1 MLEESIKYYKSLNE
15 EKTTTHVKYGRNKL
29 FNTGAVKQIV
39 TDNNFLNG
47 VYDKL
52 KDRGKEIF
60 GYHYNEIILSFIFI
74 KYIKSN
80 KVLFE
85 RYLKIRN
92 YFINKNKKEL
102 NSKELEKAKEKDI
115 EARARAIEVDTAQAS
130 KENINE
136 DTDTM
141 GVFGIGGIPSTPV
154 AFAKNIKNWRL
165 FQDPIIKGAKII
177 KSPLQND
184 KTEFI
189 AEDYMKDIITPSD
202 IIIENINGISIEM
215 FLKEFTIDTNIIN
228 VEFKFNDEILILV
241 INTDDFLDM
250 VKSNLYD
257 IELSEKEIINLFK
270 LNKDTFIKALSLYI
284 ISEID
289 EALPTNEVEE
299 NDLTPY
305 TKPNTEQITNME
317 NINEIFGLSQKEKNL
332 KAYKQELAAITTELN
347 NIKKSY
353 SFQFTDEHLKIKG
366 GLDTQLK
373 YRMQDIKKD
382 MPLTYDCL
390 NFGAME
396 TGYEIYKQTRQKN
409 NENKEYNVYEAL
421 PSQLVTGYDRSEG
434 INIDKIIPNLISRCE
449 GVLRSKYHII
459 VNVNEKQI
467 TNMENINEEA
477 KHPALIKLDTIQK
490 ENEKNFSDEIKQLN
504 KQVSEYMKDN
514 SKSVPFD
521 YEYDKDSL
529 KPEDIV
535 KYNQADP
542 KLQQYIELNK
552 GNGAE
557 DIDFSIPPSK
567 SWLDK
572 LKENIGEDNFK
583 KMQTKAHLRNL
594 ERKAARSAN
603 VNVNDF
609 TKKDKELA
617 SLVTVNE
624 NITAHY
630 TDIFNKKNIVTF
642 NLSTINEATEIK
654 PEFKKLEYQGLG
666 YLYENKGFTST
677 TDEMSK
683 YNFFFDTNS
692 KQVTYVLKESTDMNK
707 EIKNIKKLI
716 SYKSGIS
723 K

>member
-1 MLEESIKYYKSLNE
+1 MLEEAIKYHKSLVE
-15 EKTTTHVKYGRNKL
+15 EKTTTQSKYGRNKL

-47 VYDKL
+47 VYNKL

-92 YFINKNKKEL
+92 YFINKTKKEL
-102 NSKELEKAKEKDI
+102 STKELEKAKEKDI
-115 EARARAIEVDTAQAS
+115 EARARAIEVDTAQAN

-165 FQDPIIKGAKII
+165 FQNPIIKGAKII

-241 INTDDFLDM
+241 INTNDLLDM

-257 IELSEKEIINLFK
+257 IELPEKQIINLFK

-284 ISEID
+284 ISEMD

-299 NDLTPY
+299 NDLIPY
-305 TKPNTEQITNME
+305 TKPNIEQITNME
-317 NINEIFGLSQKEKNL
+317 NINE
-332 KAYKQELAAITTELN
+332 
-347 NIKKSY
+347 
-353 SFQFTDEHLKIKG
+353 
-366 GLDTQLK
+366 
-373 YRMQDIKKD
+373 
-382 MPLTYDCL
+382 
-390 NFGAME
+390 
-396 TGYEIYKQTRQKN
+396 
-409 NENKEYNVYEAL
+409 V
-421 PSQLVTGYDRSEG
+421 
-434 INIDKIIPNLISRCE
+434 
-449 GVLRSKYHII
+449 
-459 VNVNEKQI
+459 
-467 TNMENINEEA
+467 A
-477 KHPALIKLDTIQK
+477 KHPALIKLDTIHK
-490 ENEKNFSDEIKQLN
+490 ENDKNFSDDIKQLN

-557 DIDFSIPPSK
+557 DIDFSIPPSQ

-572 LKENIGEDNFK
+572 LKNDIGEDNFK
-583 KMQTKAHLRNL
+583 KMKTKAHLRNV

>member
-1 MLEESIKYYKSLNE
+1 MLEEAIKYHKSLVE
-15 EKTTTHVKYGRNKL
+15 EKSTTQVKYGRNKL

-47 VYDKL
+47 VYNKL

-80 KVLFE
+80 KILFE

-92 YFINKNKKEL
+92 YFINKTKKEL
-102 NSKELEKAKEKDI
+102 STKELEKAKEKDI
-115 EARARAIEVDTAQAS
+115 EARARAIEVDTAQAN

-165 FQDPIIKGAKII
+165 FQNPIIKGAKII

-215 FLKEFTIDTNIIN
+215 FLKEFNIDIKIIN
-228 VEFKFNDEILILV
+228 VKFKFNDEILMIV
-241 INTDDFLDM
+241 INTNDLLDM

-257 IELSEKEIINLFK
+257 VELPEKKIINLFK

-284 ISEID
+284 ISEMD

-299 NDLTPY
+299 NDLIPY
-305 TKPNTEQITNME
+305 TKKNTEQITNME
-317 NINEIFGLSQKEKNL
+317 NINE
-332 KAYKQELAAITTELN
+332 
-347 NIKKSY
+347 
-353 SFQFTDEHLKIKG
+353 
-366 GLDTQLK
+366 
-373 YRMQDIKKD
+373 
-382 MPLTYDCL
+382 
-390 NFGAME
+390 
-396 TGYEIYKQTRQKN
+396 
-409 NENKEYNVYEAL
+409 V
-421 PSQLVTGYDRSEG
+421 
-434 INIDKIIPNLISRCE
+434 
-449 GVLRSKYHII
+449 
-459 VNVNEKQI
+459 
-467 TNMENINEEA
+467 A
-477 KHPALIKLDTIQK
+477 KHPALINLDKIHK
-490 ENEKNFSDEIKQLN
+490 ENDKNFSDDIKQLN
-504 KQVSEYMKDN
+504 KQVSEYIKDN

-557 DIDFSIPPSK
+557 DIDFSIPPSQ

-572 LKENIGEDNFK
+572 LKNDIGEDNFK
-583 KMQTKAHLRNL
+583 KMKTKAHLRNV

-630 TDIFNKKNIVTF
+630 TDIFNKKNIITF

-666 YLYENKGFTST
+666 YLYENKGYTST

-692 KQVTYVLKESTDMNK
+692 KQVTYVLKESTNINK

>member
-1 MLEESIKYYKSLNE
+1 MLEEAIKYHKSLVE
-15 EKTTTHVKYGRNKL
+15 EKTTTQSKYGRNKL

-47 VYDKL
+47 VYNKL

-92 YFINKNKKEL
+92 YFINKTKKEL
-102 NSKELEKAKEKDI
+102 STKELEKAKEKDI
-115 EARARAIEVDTAQAS
+115 EARARAIEVDTAQAN

-165 FQDPIIKGAKII
+165 FQNPIIKGAKII

-228 VEFKFNDEILILV
+228 VKFKFNDEILMIV
-241 INTDDFLDM
+241 INTNDLLDM

-257 IELSEKEIINLFK
+257 VELSEKQIINLFK

-317 NINEIFGLSQKEKNL
+317 NINE
-332 KAYKQELAAITTELN
+332 
-347 NIKKSY
+347 
-353 SFQFTDEHLKIKG
+353 
-366 GLDTQLK
+366 
-373 YRMQDIKKD
+373 
-382 MPLTYDCL
+382 
-390 NFGAME
+390 
-396 TGYEIYKQTRQKN
+396 
-409 NENKEYNVYEAL
+409 V
-421 PSQLVTGYDRSEG
+421 
-434 INIDKIIPNLISRCE
+434 
-449 GVLRSKYHII
+449 
-459 VNVNEKQI
+459 
-467 TNMENINEEA
+467 A
-477 KHPALIKLDTIQK
+477 KHPALIKLDTIHK
-490 ENEKNFSDEIKQLN
+490 ENDKNFSDDIKQLN
-504 KQVSEYMKDN
+504 KQVSEYIKDN

-572 LKENIGEDNFK
+572 LKNDIGEDNFK
-583 KMQTKAHLRNL
+583 KMKTKAHLRNV

>member
-1 MLEESIKYYKSLNE
+1 MLEEAIKYHKSLVE
-15 EKTTTHVKYGRNKL
+15 EKTTTQSKYGRNKL

-47 VYDKL
+47 VYNKL

-92 YFINKNKKEL
+92 YFINKTKKEL
-102 NSKELEKAKEKDI
+102 STKELEKAKEKDI
-115 EARARAIEVDTAQAS
+115 EARARAIEVDTAQAN

-177 KSPLQND
+177 KSPLQNN

-228 VEFKFNDEILILV
+228 VKFKFNDEILMIV
-241 INTDDFLDM
+241 INTNDLLDM

-257 IELSEKEIINLFK
+257 VELPEKQIINLFK

-284 ISEID
+284 ISEMD

-299 NDLTPY
+299 NDLIPY
-305 TKPNTEQITNME
+305 TKKNTEQITNME
-317 NINEIFGLSQKEKNL
+317 NINE
-332 KAYKQELAAITTELN
+332 
-347 NIKKSY
+347 
-353 SFQFTDEHLKIKG
+353 
-366 GLDTQLK
+366 
-373 YRMQDIKKD
+373 
-382 MPLTYDCL
+382 
-390 NFGAME
+390 
-396 TGYEIYKQTRQKN
+396 
-409 NENKEYNVYEAL
+409 V
-421 PSQLVTGYDRSEG
+421 
-434 INIDKIIPNLISRCE
+434 
-449 GVLRSKYHII
+449 
-459 VNVNEKQI
+459 
-467 TNMENINEEA
+467 A
-477 KHPALIKLDTIQK
+477 KHPALINLDKIHK
-490 ENEKNFSDEIKQLN
+490 ENDKNFSDDIKQLN
-504 KQVSEYMKDN
+504 KQVSEYIKDN

-557 DIDFSIPPSK
+557 DIDFSIPPSQ

-572 LKENIGEDNFK
+572 LKNDIGEDNFK
-583 KMQTKAHLRNL
+583 KMKTKAHLRNV

-630 TDIFNKKNIVTF
+630 TDIFNKKNIITF

-666 YLYENKGFTST
+666 YLYENKGYTST

>member
-1 MLEESIKYYKSLNE
+1 MLEEAIKYHKSLVE
-15 EKTTTHVKYGRNKL
+15 EKTTTQSKYGRNKL

-47 VYDKL
+47 VYNKL

-80 KVLFE
+80 KILFE

-92 YFINKNKKEL
+92 YFINKTKKEL
-102 NSKELEKAKEKDI
+102 STKELEKAKEKDI
-115 EARARAIEVDTAQAS
+115 EARARAIEVDTAQAN

-165 FQDPIIKGAKII
+165 FQNPIIKGAKIV

-215 FLKEFTIDTNIIN
+215 FLKEFNIDIKIIN
-228 VEFKFNDEILILV
+228 VKFKFNDEILMIV
-241 INTDDFLDM
+241 INTNDLLDM

-257 IELSEKEIINLFK
+257 VELPEKQIINLFK

-284 ISEID
+284 ISEMD

-299 NDLTPY
+299 NDLIPY
-305 TKPNTEQITNME
+305 TKKNTEQITNME
-317 NINEIFGLSQKEKNL
+317 NINE
-332 KAYKQELAAITTELN
+332 
-347 NIKKSY
+347 
-353 SFQFTDEHLKIKG
+353 
-366 GLDTQLK
+366 
-373 YRMQDIKKD
+373 
-382 MPLTYDCL
+382 
-390 NFGAME
+390 
-396 TGYEIYKQTRQKN
+396 
-409 NENKEYNVYEAL
+409 V
-421 PSQLVTGYDRSEG
+421 
-434 INIDKIIPNLISRCE
+434 
-449 GVLRSKYHII
+449 
-459 VNVNEKQI
+459 
-467 TNMENINEEA
+467 A
-477 KHPALIKLDTIQK
+477 KHPALINLDKIHK
-490 ENEKNFSDEIKQLN
+490 ENDKNFSDDIKQLN
-504 KQVSEYMKDN
+504 KQVSEYIKDN

-557 DIDFSIPPSK
+557 DIDFSIPPSQ

-583 KMQTKAHLRNL
+583 KMKTKAHLRNV

-630 TDIFNKKNIVTF
+630 TDIFNKKNIITF
-642 NLSTINEATEIK
+642 NLSTINEAIEIK

-666 YLYENKGFTST
+666 YLYENKGYTST

-692 KQVTYVLKESTDMNK
+692 KQVTYVLKESTNINK

>member
-1 MLEESIKYYKSLNE
+1 MLEEAIKYHKSLVE
-15 EKTTTHVKYGRNKL
+15 EKTTTQSKYGRNKL

-47 VYDKL
+47 VYNKL

-80 KVLFE
+80 KILFE

-92 YFINKNKKEL
+92 YFINKTKKEL
-102 NSKELEKAKEKDI
+102 STKELEKAKEKDI
-115 EARARAIEVDTAQAS
+115 EARARAIEVDTAQAN

-165 FQDPIIKGAKII
+165 FQNPIIKGAKIV

-215 FLKEFTIDTNIIN
+215 FLKEFNIDIKIIN
-228 VEFKFNDEILILV
+228 VKFKFNDEILMIV
-241 INTDDFLDM
+241 INTNDLLDM

-257 IELSEKEIINLFK
+257 VELPEKQIINLFK

-284 ISEID
+284 ISEMD

-299 NDLTPY
+299 NDLIPY
-305 TKPNTEQITNME
+305 TKKNIEQITNME
-317 NINEIFGLSQKEKNL
+317 NINE
-332 KAYKQELAAITTELN
+332 
-347 NIKKSY
+347 
-353 SFQFTDEHLKIKG
+353 
-366 GLDTQLK
+366 
-373 YRMQDIKKD
+373 
-382 MPLTYDCL
+382 
-390 NFGAME
+390 
-396 TGYEIYKQTRQKN
+396 
-409 NENKEYNVYEAL
+409 V
-421 PSQLVTGYDRSEG
+421 
-434 INIDKIIPNLISRCE
+434 
-449 GVLRSKYHII
+449 
-459 VNVNEKQI
+459 
-467 TNMENINEEA
+467 A
-477 KHPALIKLDTIQK
+477 KHPALINLDKIHK
-490 ENEKNFSDEIKQLN
+490 ENDKNFSDDIKQLN
-504 KQVSEYMKDN
+504 KQVSEYIKDN

-557 DIDFSIPPSK
+557 DIDFSIPPSQ

-572 LKENIGEDNFK
+572 LKNDIGEDNFK
-583 KMQTKAHLRNL
+583 KMKTKAHLRNV

-603 VNVNDF
+603 VNVNVF

-630 TDIFNKKNIVTF
+630 TDIFNKKNIITF

-666 YLYENKGFTST
+666 YLYENKGYTST

-692 KQVTYVLKESTDMNK
+692 KQVTYVLKESTNINK

>member
-1 MLEESIKYYKSLNE
+1 MLEEAIKYHKSLVE
-15 EKTTTHVKYGRNKL
+15 EKTTTQSKYGRNKL

-47 VYDKL
+47 VYNKL

-92 YFINKNKKEL
+92 YFINKTKKEL
-102 NSKELEKAKEKDI
+102 STKELEKAKEKDI
-115 EARARAIEVDTAQAS
+115 EARARAIEVDTAQAN

-165 FQDPIIKGAKII
+165 FQNPIIKGAKII

-241 INTDDFLDM
+241 INTNDLLDM

-257 IELSEKEIINLFK
+257 IELPEKQIINLFK

-284 ISEID
+284 ISEMD

-299 NDLTPY
+299 NDLIPY
-305 TKPNTEQITNME
+305 TKPNIEQITNME
-317 NINEIFGLSQKEKNL
+317 NINE
-332 KAYKQELAAITTELN
+332 
-347 NIKKSY
+347 
-353 SFQFTDEHLKIKG
+353 
-366 GLDTQLK
+366 
-373 YRMQDIKKD
+373 
-382 MPLTYDCL
+382 
-390 NFGAME
+390 
-396 TGYEIYKQTRQKN
+396 
-409 NENKEYNVYEAL
+409 V
-421 PSQLVTGYDRSEG
+421 
-434 INIDKIIPNLISRCE
+434 
-449 GVLRSKYHII
+449 
-459 VNVNEKQI
+459 
-467 TNMENINEEA
+467 A
-477 KHPALIKLDTIQK
+477 KHPALIKLDTIHK
-490 ENEKNFSDEIKQLN
+490 ENDKNFSDDIKQLN
-504 KQVSEYMKDN
+504 KQVSEYIKDN

-557 DIDFSIPPSK
+557 DIDFSIPPSQ

-572 LKENIGEDNFK
+572 LKNDIGEDNFK
-583 KMQTKAHLRNL
+583 KMKTKAHLRNV

>member
-1 MLEESIKYYKSLNE
+1 MLEEAIKYHKSLVE
-15 EKTTTHVKYGRNKL
+15 EKTTTQSKYGRNKL

-47 VYDKL
+47 VYNKL

-80 KVLFE
+80 KVLFD

-92 YFINKNKKEL
+92 YFINKTKKEL
-102 NSKELEKAKEKDI
+102 STKELEKAKEKDI
-115 EARARAIEVDTAQAS
+115 EARARAIEVDTAQAN

-165 FQDPIIKGAKII
+165 FQNPIIKGAKIV

-215 FLKEFTIDTNIIN
+215 FLKEFNIDIKIIN
-228 VEFKFNDEILILV
+228 VKFKFNDEILMIV
-241 INTDDFLDM
+241 INTNDLLDM

-257 IELSEKEIINLFK
+257 VELPEKQIINLFK

-284 ISEID
+284 ISEMD

-299 NDLTPY
+299 NDLIPY
-305 TKPNTEQITNME
+305 TKKNTEQITNME
-317 NINEIFGLSQKEKNL
+317 NINE
-332 KAYKQELAAITTELN
+332 
-347 NIKKSY
+347 
-353 SFQFTDEHLKIKG
+353 
-366 GLDTQLK
+366 
-373 YRMQDIKKD
+373 
-382 MPLTYDCL
+382 
-390 NFGAME
+390 
-396 TGYEIYKQTRQKN
+396 
-409 NENKEYNVYEAL
+409 V
-421 PSQLVTGYDRSEG
+421 
-434 INIDKIIPNLISRCE
+434 
-449 GVLRSKYHII
+449 
-459 VNVNEKQI
+459 
-467 TNMENINEEA
+467 A
-477 KHPALIKLDTIQK
+477 KHPALINLDKIHK
-490 ENEKNFSDEIKQLN
+490 ENDKNFSDDIKQLN
-504 KQVSEYMKDN
+504 KQVSEYIKDN

-557 DIDFSIPPSK
+557 DIDFSIPPSQ

-572 LKENIGEDNFK
+572 LKNDIGEDNFK
-583 KMQTKAHLRNL
+583 KMKTKAHLRNV

-630 TDIFNKKNIVTF
+630 TDIFNKKNIITF

-666 YLYENKGFTST
+666 YLYENKGYTST
-677 TDEMSK
+677 TDEMCK

-692 KQVTYVLKESTDMNK
+692 KQVTYVLKESTNINK

>member
-1 MLEESIKYYKSLNE
+1 MLEEAIKYHKSLVE
-15 EKTTTHVKYGRNKL
+15 EKTTTQSKYGRNKL

-47 VYDKL
+47 VYNKL

-80 KVLFE
+80 KILFE

-92 YFINKNKKEL
+92 YFINKTKKEL
-102 NSKELEKAKEKDI
+102 STKELEKAKEKDI
-115 EARARAIEVDTAQAS
+115 EARARAIEVDTAQAN

-165 FQDPIIKGAKII
+165 FQNPIIKGAKII

-215 FLKEFTIDTNIIN
+215 FLKEFNIDIKIIN
-228 VEFKFNDEILILV
+228 VKFKFNDEILMIV
-241 INTDDFLDM
+241 INTNDLLDM

-257 IELSEKEIINLFK
+257 VELPEKQIINLFK

-284 ISEID
+284 ISEMD

-299 NDLTPY
+299 NDLIPY
-305 TKPNTEQITNME
+305 TKKNIEQITNME
-317 NINEIFGLSQKEKNL
+317 NINE
-332 KAYKQELAAITTELN
+332 
-347 NIKKSY
+347 
-353 SFQFTDEHLKIKG
+353 
-366 GLDTQLK
+366 
-373 YRMQDIKKD
+373 
-382 MPLTYDCL
+382 
-390 NFGAME
+390 
-396 TGYEIYKQTRQKN
+396 
-409 NENKEYNVYEAL
+409 V
-421 PSQLVTGYDRSEG
+421 
-434 INIDKIIPNLISRCE
+434 
-449 GVLRSKYHII
+449 
-459 VNVNEKQI
+459 
-467 TNMENINEEA
+467 A
-477 KHPALIKLDTIQK
+477 KHPALINLDKIHK
-490 ENEKNFSDEIKQLN
+490 ENDKNFSDDIKQLN
-504 KQVSEYMKDN
+504 KQVSEYIKDN

-557 DIDFSIPPSK
+557 DIDFSIPPSQ

-572 LKENIGEDNFK
+572 LKNDIGEDNFK
-583 KMQTKAHLRNL
+583 KMKTKAHLRNV

-603 VNVNDF
+603 VNVNGF

-630 TDIFNKKNIVTF
+630 TDIFNKKNIITF

-666 YLYENKGFTST
+666 YLYENKGYTST

-692 KQVTYVLKESTDMNK
+692 KQVTYVLKESTNINK

>member
-1 MLEESIKYYKSLNE
+1 MLEEAIKYHKSLVE
-15 EKTTTHVKYGRNKL
+15 EKTTTQSKYGRNKL

-47 VYDKL
+47 VYNKL

-80 KVLFE
+80 KILFE

-92 YFINKNKKEL
+92 YFINKTKKEL
-102 NSKELEKAKEKDI
+102 STKELEKAKEKDI
-115 EARARAIEVDTAQAS
+115 EARARAIEVDTAQAN

-165 FQDPIIKGAKII
+165 FQNPIIKGAKIV

-215 FLKEFTIDTNIIN
+215 FLKEFNIDIKIIN
-228 VEFKFNDEILILV
+228 VKFKFNDEILMIV
-241 INTDDFLDM
+241 INTNDLLDM

-257 IELSEKEIINLFK
+257 VKLPEKQIINLFK

-284 ISEID
+284 ISEMD

-299 NDLTPY
+299 NDLIPY
-305 TKPNTEQITNME
+305 TKKNIEQITNME
-317 NINEIFGLSQKEKNL
+317 NINE
-332 KAYKQELAAITTELN
+332 
-347 NIKKSY
+347 
-353 SFQFTDEHLKIKG
+353 
-366 GLDTQLK
+366 
-373 YRMQDIKKD
+373 
-382 MPLTYDCL
+382 
-390 NFGAME
+390 
-396 TGYEIYKQTRQKN
+396 
-409 NENKEYNVYEAL
+409 V
-421 PSQLVTGYDRSEG
+421 
-434 INIDKIIPNLISRCE
+434 
-449 GVLRSKYHII
+449 
-459 VNVNEKQI
+459 
-467 TNMENINEEA
+467 A
-477 KHPALIKLDTIQK
+477 KHPALINLDKIHK
-490 ENEKNFSDEIKQLN
+490 ENDKNFSDDIKQLN
-504 KQVSEYMKDN
+504 KQVSEYIKDN

-557 DIDFSIPPSK
+557 DIDFSIPPSQ

-572 LKENIGEDNFK
+572 LKNDIGEDNFK
-583 KMQTKAHLRNL
+583 KMKTKAHLRNV

-603 VNVNDF
+603 VNVNVF

-630 TDIFNKKNIVTF
+630 TDIFNKKNIITF

-666 YLYENKGFTST
+666 YLYENKGYTST

-692 KQVTYVLKESTDMNK
+692 KQVTYVLKESTNINK

>member
-1 MLEESIKYYKSLNE
+1 MLEEAIKYHKSLVE
-15 EKTTTHVKYGRNKL
+15 EKTTTQSKYGRNKL

-47 VYDKL
+47 VYNKL

-80 KVLFE
+80 KILFE

-92 YFINKNKKEL
+92 YFINKTKKEL
-102 NSKELEKAKEKDI
+102 STKELEKAKEKDI
-115 EARARAIEVDTAQAS
+115 EARARAIEVDTAQAN

-165 FQDPIIKGAKII
+165 FQNPIIKGAKII

-215 FLKEFTIDTNIIN
+215 FLKEFNIDIKIIN
-228 VEFKFNDEILILV
+228 VKFKFNDEILMIV
-241 INTDDFLDM
+241 INTNDLLDM

-257 IELSEKEIINLFK
+257 VKLPEKQIINLFK

-284 ISEID
+284 ISEMD

-299 NDLTPY
+299 NDLIPY
-305 TKPNTEQITNME
+305 TKKNTEQITNME
-317 NINEIFGLSQKEKNL
+317 NINE
-332 KAYKQELAAITTELN
+332 
-347 NIKKSY
+347 
-353 SFQFTDEHLKIKG
+353 
-366 GLDTQLK
+366 
-373 YRMQDIKKD
+373 
-382 MPLTYDCL
+382 
-390 NFGAME
+390 
-396 TGYEIYKQTRQKN
+396 
-409 NENKEYNVYEAL
+409 V
-421 PSQLVTGYDRSEG
+421 
-434 INIDKIIPNLISRCE
+434 
-449 GVLRSKYHII
+449 
-459 VNVNEKQI
+459 
-467 TNMENINEEA
+467 A
-477 KHPALIKLDTIQK
+477 KHPALINLDKIHK
-490 ENEKNFSDEIKQLN
+490 ENDKNFSDDIKQLN
-504 KQVSEYMKDN
+504 KQVSEYIKDN

-557 DIDFSIPPSK
+557 DIDFSIPPSQ

-572 LKENIGEDNFK
+572 LKNDIGEDNFK
-583 KMQTKAHLRNL
+583 KMKTKAHLRNV

-603 VNVNDF
+603 VNVNVF

-630 TDIFNKKNIVTF
+630 TDIFNKKNIITF

-666 YLYENKGFTST
+666 YLYENKGYTST

-692 KQVTYVLKESTDMNK
+692 KQVTYVLKESTNINK

>member
-1 MLEESIKYYKSLNE
+1 MLEEAIKYHKSLVE
-15 EKTTTHVKYGRNKL
+15 EKTTTQSKYGRNKL

-47 VYDKL
+47 VYNKL

-80 KVLFE
+80 KILFE

-92 YFINKNKKEL
+92 YFINKTKKEL
-102 NSKELEKAKEKDI
+102 STKELEKAKEKDI
-115 EARARAIEVDTAQAS
+115 EARARAIEVDTAQAN

-165 FQDPIIKGAKII
+165 FQNPIIKGAKII

-215 FLKEFTIDTNIIN
+215 FLKEFNIDIKIIN
-228 VEFKFNDEILILV
+228 VKFKFNDEILMIV
-241 INTDDFLDM
+241 INTNDLLDM

-257 IELSEKEIINLFK
+257 VKLPEKQIINLFK

-284 ISEID
+284 ISEMD

-299 NDLTPY
+299 NDLIPY
-305 TKPNTEQITNME
+305 TKKNIEQITNME
-317 NINEIFGLSQKEKNL
+317 NINE
-332 KAYKQELAAITTELN
+332 
-347 NIKKSY
+347 
-353 SFQFTDEHLKIKG
+353 
-366 GLDTQLK
+366 
-373 YRMQDIKKD
+373 
-382 MPLTYDCL
+382 
-390 NFGAME
+390 
-396 TGYEIYKQTRQKN
+396 
-409 NENKEYNVYEAL
+409 V
-421 PSQLVTGYDRSEG
+421 
-434 INIDKIIPNLISRCE
+434 
-449 GVLRSKYHII
+449 
-459 VNVNEKQI
+459 
-467 TNMENINEEA
+467 A
-477 KHPALIKLDTIQK
+477 KHPALINLDKIHK
-490 ENEKNFSDEIKQLN
+490 ENDKNFSDDIKQLN
-504 KQVSEYMKDN
+504 KQVSEYIKDN

-557 DIDFSIPPSK
+557 DIDFSIPPSQ

-572 LKENIGEDNFK
+572 LKNDIGEDNFK
-583 KMQTKAHLRNL
+583 KMKTKAHLRNV

-603 VNVNDF
+603 VNVNVF

-630 TDIFNKKNIVTF
+630 TDIFNKKNIITF

-666 YLYENKGFTST
+666 YLYENKGYTST

-692 KQVTYVLKESTDMNK
+692 KQVTYVLKESTNINK

>member
-1 MLEESIKYYKSLNE
+1 MLEEAIKYHKSLVE
-15 EKTTTHVKYGRNKL
+15 EKTTTQSKYGRNKL

-47 VYDKL
+47 VYNKL

-80 KVLFE
+80 KILFE

-92 YFINKNKKEL
+92 YFINKTKKEL
-102 NSKELEKAKEKDI
+102 STKELEKAKEKDI
-115 EARARAIEVDTAQAS
+115 EARARAIEVDTAQAN

-165 FQDPIIKGAKII
+165 FQNPIIKGAKII

-215 FLKEFTIDTNIIN
+215 FLKEFNIDIKIIN
-228 VEFKFNDEILILV
+228 VKFKFNDEILMIV
-241 INTDDFLDM
+241 INTNDLLDM

-257 IELSEKEIINLFK
+257 VKLPEKQIINLFK

-284 ISEID
+284 ISEMD

-299 NDLTPY
+299 NDLIPY
-305 TKPNTEQITNME
+305 TKKNIEQITNME
-317 NINEIFGLSQKEKNL
+317 NINE
-332 KAYKQELAAITTELN
+332 
-347 NIKKSY
+347 
-353 SFQFTDEHLKIKG
+353 
-366 GLDTQLK
+366 
-373 YRMQDIKKD
+373 
-382 MPLTYDCL
+382 
-390 NFGAME
+390 
-396 TGYEIYKQTRQKN
+396 
-409 NENKEYNVYEAL
+409 V
-421 PSQLVTGYDRSEG
+421 
-434 INIDKIIPNLISRCE
+434 
-449 GVLRSKYHII
+449 
-459 VNVNEKQI
+459 
-467 TNMENINEEA
+467 A
-477 KHPALIKLDTIQK
+477 KHPALINLDKIHK
-490 ENEKNFSDEIKQLN
+490 ENDKNFSDDIKQLN
-504 KQVSEYMKDN
+504 KQVSEYIKDN

-557 DIDFSIPPSK
+557 DIDFSIPPSQ

-583 KMQTKAHLRNL
+583 KMKTKAHLRNV

-630 TDIFNKKNIVTF
+630 TDIFNKKNIITF
-642 NLSTINEATEIK
+642 NLSTINEAIEIK

-666 YLYENKGFTST
+666 YLYENKGYTST

-692 KQVTYVLKESTDMNK
+692 KQVTYVLKESTNINK

>member
-1 MLEESIKYYKSLNE
+1 MLEEAIKYHKSLVE
-15 EKTTTHVKYGRNKL
+15 EKSTTQVKYGRNKL

-47 VYDKL
+47 VYNKL

-80 KVLFE
+80 KILFE

-92 YFINKNKKEL
+92 YFINKTKKEL
-102 NSKELEKAKEKDI
+102 STKELEKAKEKDI
-115 EARARAIEVDTAQAS
+115 EARARAIEVDTAQAN

-165 FQDPIIKGAKII
+165 FQNPIIKGAKII

-215 FLKEFTIDTNIIN
+215 FLKEFNIDIKIIN
-228 VEFKFNDEILILV
+228 VKFKFNDEILMII
-241 INTDDFLDM
+241 INTNDLLDM
-250 VKSNLYD
+250 IKSNLYD
-257 IELSEKEIINLFK
+257 VELPEKQIINLFK

-284 ISEID
+284 ISEMD

-299 NDLTPY
+299 NDLIPY
-305 TKPNTEQITNME
+305 TKKNTEQITNME
-317 NINEIFGLSQKEKNL
+317 NINE
-332 KAYKQELAAITTELN
+332 
-347 NIKKSY
+347 
-353 SFQFTDEHLKIKG
+353 
-366 GLDTQLK
+366 
-373 YRMQDIKKD
+373 
-382 MPLTYDCL
+382 
-390 NFGAME
+390 
-396 TGYEIYKQTRQKN
+396 
-409 NENKEYNVYEAL
+409 V
-421 PSQLVTGYDRSEG
+421 
-434 INIDKIIPNLISRCE
+434 
-449 GVLRSKYHII
+449 
-459 VNVNEKQI
+459 
-467 TNMENINEEA
+467 A
-477 KHPALIKLDTIQK
+477 KHPALINLDKIHK
-490 ENEKNFSDEIKQLN
+490 ENDKNFSDDIKQLN
-504 KQVSEYMKDN
+504 KQVSEYIKDN

-557 DIDFSIPPSK
+557 DIDFSIPPSQ

-572 LKENIGEDNFK
+572 LKNDIGEDNFK
-583 KMQTKAHLRNL
+583 KMKTKAHLRNV

-630 TDIFNKKNIVTF
+630 TDIFNKKNIITF

-666 YLYENKGFTST
+666 YLYENKGYTST

-692 KQVTYVLKESTDMNK
+692 KQVTYVLKESTNINK